1 MLRREAWV
9 SRRRARRRPSS
20 RLACH
25 RVWATPP
32 RTRRDLRR
40 VDAALLSAQRRW
52 GAGEREGKAGL
63 GLGAWPTGSGGGVS
77 GGPAPIR
84 LGL

>member
-1 MLRREAWV
+1 M
-9 SRRRARRRPSS
+9 
-20 RLACH
+20 
-25 RVWATPP
+25 
-32 RTRRDLRR
+32 RR